1 MNVMS
6 GHALVT
12 GASSGIGEAVVK
24 ALASEGHS
32 VTLIARRE
40 TELRRVA
47 KEIGPSV
54 GSNAMAYDLGDTFGI
69 AELVRRAEAKLGPV
83 DVLVNNA
90 GFELV
95 GRSNEI
101 ALEQIERIMRIN
113 FLASCAMTQ
122 AVVPGMIQRG
132 RGTIVDVAS
141 VAAYACPPFLTY
153 YSASKAA
160 LEAVSVSLRREF
172 KKHGIHVVT
181 VYPGPIRTLMTERGL
196 AGYRGNPTMGLPW
209 GTPQVLAGRIVRAIK
224 RHRGTVIYPRLYWL
238 GRLFP
243 SLNALVMSLAPTNAK

>member
-1 MNVMS
+1 MS

-12 GASSGIGEAVVK
+12 GTSSGIGEAVVK

-32 VTLIARRE
+32 VTLVARRE

-47 KEIGPSV
+47 QEIGPSV
-54 GSNAMAYDLGDTFGI
+54 GSNTMAYDLADTSGI

-95 GRSNEI
+95 SRSHEI
-101 ALEQIERIMRIN
+101 ALEQIEGIMRIN

-122 AVVPGMIQRG
+122 AVVPGMIERG

-141 VAAYACPPFLTY
+141 VAAYSCPPFLTY

-160 LEAVSVSLRREF
+160 LEAVSVSLRWELKRY
-172 KKHGIHVVT
+172 GIHVVT
-181 VYPGPIRTLMTERGL
+181 VYPGPIRTPMGERAL
-196 AGYRGNPTMGLPW
+196 AGYRGNPTTGLPW
-209 GTPQVLAGRIVRAIK
+209 GTPQVLAGRIVWAIK
-224 RHRGTVIYPRLYWL
+224 RRRRTVIYPRFYWL
-238 GRLFP
+238 PRLFP
-243 SLNALVMSLAPTNAK
+243 SLNRLVISLARTKAK

>member
-1 MNVMS
+1 MS

-12 GASSGIGEAVVK
+12 GASSGIGEAVAK
-24 ALASEGHS
+24 ALASEGHN
-32 VTLIARRE
+32 VTLVARRE

-54 GSNAMAYDLGDTFGI
+54 DSNAMAYDIGDTSGI
-69 AELVRRAEAKLGPV
+69 AELVRRAEAKLGPI

-101 ALEQIERIMRIN
+101 ALEQIEEIMRIN

-122 AVVPGMIQRG
+122 AVVHGMIERG

-160 LEAVSVSLRREF
+160 LEAVSVSLRWELKR
-172 KKHGIHVVT
+172 HGIHVVT
-181 VYPGPIRTLMTERGL
+181 VYPGPIRTPMGDRAL
-196 AGYRGNPTMGLPW
+196 AGYRGTPTTGLPW

-224 RHRGTVIYPRLYWL
+224 RRRGTVIYPRFYWL
-238 GRLFP
+238 PRLFP
-243 SLNALVMSLAPTNAK
+243 RLNRLVLSLAPTSVK